1 MEFTFFYLLHLKPNY
16 NLQLIFVSIFI
27 KTSRNLHY
35 IQKENVIKT

>member
-1 MEFTFFYLLHLKPNY
+1 MEFTFFYLLRLKPNY